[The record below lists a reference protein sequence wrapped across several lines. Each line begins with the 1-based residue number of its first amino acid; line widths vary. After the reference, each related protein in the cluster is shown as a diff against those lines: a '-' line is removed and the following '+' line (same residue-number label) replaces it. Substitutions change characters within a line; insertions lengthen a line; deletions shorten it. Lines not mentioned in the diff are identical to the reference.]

1 MISVETGGPRI
12 GLHRTAHPPM
22 KATSMPPHPKSI
34 AKSITETVIRD
45 QFPFWHAALGQP
57 MPLLGAG
64 TIVLTGCGSSY
75 NLGLALACAY
85 NAHGQP
91 AIAVPAA
98 EWADR
103 PGNYLPLAGDLLVVG
118 LSRSG
123 TTTETVQAIAAS
135 KARGWPTFAI
145 SCEKGSC
152 ILTTADRSLY
162 LPTHPS
168 EGIVMS
174 VSGSLMLL
182 AGLRLAGIPVSDA
195 VVSAAQ
201 SGLAQMDAG
210 LAQILHNRRHFVYLG
225 AGSNYGI
232 ATEAS
237 LKLQEMS
244 ISYSQSFHPME
255 YRHGPI
261 SLIDDRSVVT
271 ILYSDTTSQAEAK
284 IAADVQ
290 AKGARVIG
298 INGPGDL
305 RIDLGVTGTD
315 ANLAALPALQIIGE
329 YVALQK
335 GINTETPRHLTKVV
349 VLT

>member
-1 MISVETGGPRI
+1 MT
-12 GLHRTAHPPM
+12 
-22 KATSMPPHPKSI
+22 PHTR
-34 AKSITETVIRD
+34 SITETVIRD
-45 QFPFWHAALGQP
+45 QFPFWQAALRQP
-57 MPLLGAG
+57 MPRLNAG
-64 TIVLTGCGSSY
+64 TIVLTGCGTSY
-75 NLGLALACAY
+75 YLAQTLSCAY
-85 NAHGQP
+85 NAAGQR
-91 AIAVPAA
+91 AIAVPGA

-103 PGNYLPLAGDLLVVG
+103 PGNYLSDTDDILVIG

-123 TTTETVQAIAAS
+123 TTTETVQAITAS
-135 KARGWPTFAI
+135 KTRGWPTFAI
-145 SCEKGSC
+145 SCEEYST
-152 ILTTADRSLY
+152 ILTSADRSLY
-162 LPTHPS
+162 VPTHPD

-174 VSGSLMLL
+174 ASASLMLL
-182 AGLRLAGIPVSDA
+182 AGLRLADIPVSDA
-195 VVSAAQ
+195 VIKSAQ

-210 LAQILHNRRHFVYLG
+210 AAQILKNRSHFVYLG
-225 AGSNYGI
+225 AGPNYGI
-232 ATEAS
+232 ATEGS

-261 SLIDDRSVVT
+261 SLIDDASVVT
-271 ILYSDTTSQAEAK
+271 ILYSDQTQDAEAK

-315 ANLAALPALQIIGE
+315 VPLAALPALQIMGE